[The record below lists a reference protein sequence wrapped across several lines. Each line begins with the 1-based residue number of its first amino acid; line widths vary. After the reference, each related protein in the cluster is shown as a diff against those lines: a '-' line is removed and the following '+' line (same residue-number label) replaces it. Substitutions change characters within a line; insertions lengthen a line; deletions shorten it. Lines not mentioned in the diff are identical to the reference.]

1 MTGFSGRTNQGN
13 GPQPLDEQVTESET
27 MADKSARDQCSRTT
41 VAPTKEEES
50 ETLPVKSA
58 RQIMHV
64 HSCAVSRIPCIR
76 K

>member
-1 MTGFSGRTNQGN
+1 MTGLSGRTNQGN
-13 GPQPLDEQVTESET
+13 ETQKLDAQVTESAT
-27 MADKSARDQCSRTT
+27 MAGKSARDQCSRPT

-58 RQIMHV
+58 REIVHV
-64 HSCAVSRIPCIR
+64 HSCAVSRIPCMR